1 MEINKKK
8 KKGSQ
13 AKNDK
18 CMAKLLLERRKRVES
33 GTGTSVPEIR
43 VVGSYLNME
52 ATGEENSTMGTPL
65 KSRRQG
71 GNMLLFNRRSAGARP
86 CVQKSECITIVV
98 LNTKNCVFC

>member
-1 MEINKKK
+1 MNFPPVVHGVPKW
-8 KKGSQ
+8 GLTST
-13 AKNDK
+13 AVSV
-18 CMAKLLLERRKRVES
+18 ALGS
-33 GTGTSVPEIR
+33 GTTTTVFDFAR
-43 VVGSYLNME
+43 LN
-52 ATGEENSTMGTPL
+52 GTMGTPL

>member
-33 GTGTSVPEIR
+33 GTGTSVR
-43 VVGSYLNME
+43 VKNVREPG
-52 ATGEENSTMGTPL
+52 
-65 KSRRQG
+65 KISR
-71 GNMLLFNRRSAGARP
+71 
-86 CVQKSECITIVV
+86 IV
-98 LNTKNCVFC
+98 